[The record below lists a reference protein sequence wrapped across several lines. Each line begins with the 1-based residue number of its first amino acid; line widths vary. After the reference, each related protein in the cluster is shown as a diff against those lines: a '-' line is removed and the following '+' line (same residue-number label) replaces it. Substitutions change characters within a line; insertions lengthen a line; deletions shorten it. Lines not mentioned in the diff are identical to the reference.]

1 MKTILNLVLASA
13 LLIMS
18 GTLLAVSLN
27 DSSNVTIDQQA
38 TVEETSFSREDA
50 KIAAKANKTLHM
62 SVLALDNI
70 MENPE
75 NSIPPSLISK
85 SEGIVI
91 FPSAFKL
98 ALGVAGGQGA
108 RGIAMIRKEDGSWS
122 NPFFVSLGEGSL
134 GFQIGAQ
141 SSDIVLLF
149 KDKNDIIGI
158 DKAEITLGSDVGV
171 AAGPVSKGSSSS
183 TDIKFDSE
191 IYSYYQSK
199 GLFAGV
205 SLKGGVL
212 AFNNRVSE
220 ALYCMDNVNADD
232 IFNEIETPYN
242 DQVNDLIETIDM
254 YGE

>member
-1 MKTILNLVLASA
+1 MKTILKLSLVSTLI
-13 LLIMS
+13 IMS
-18 GTLLAVSLN
+18 GTLFAVASN
-27 DSSNVTIDQQA
+27 YASNVDPGQQE
-38 TVEETSFSREDA
+38 TVEEPSYSNDDE
-50 KIAAKANKTLHM
+50 KLLLKANKTIQK
-62 SVLALDNI
+62 SAIALDNI

-108 RGIAMIRKEDGSWS
+108 RGVAMIRKDDGSWS
-122 NPFFVSLGEGSL
+122 NPFFVSLAEGSL

-141 SSDIVLLF
+141 KSDIVLLF

-158 DKAEITLGSDVGV
+158 DNAEITLGSDVGV
-171 AAGPVSKGSSSS
+171 AAGPVSKGSSST

-212 AFNNRVSE
+212 VYNNRVSD
-220 ALYCMDNVNADD
+220 ALYLKNDVNADD

-242 DQVNDLIETIDM
+242 AEVNDLIKALNWYSE
-254 YGE
+254 